1 MRARCTG
8 HLPDHLIAT
17 RPYRMLVLC
26 LLFCI
31 LCLIFYTPLRKH
43 HQKAYSLKNLRLVPG
58 LNHYGVPGLS
68 DYAHE
73 KPLSYLLC
81 KTVPQ
86 FRIGFHAFLKRTG
99 LRELTSAYVIQTAM
113 SIMSS
118 RSWSRSSTAKIDIDV
133 YFFIYTS
140 KERGYVYVT

>member
-1 MRARCTG
+1 
-8 HLPDHLIAT
+8 
-17 RPYRMLVLC
+17 
-26 LLFCI
+26 LF
-31 LCLIFYTPLRKH
+31 
-43 HQKAYSLKNLRLVPG
+43 
-58 LNHYGVPGLS
+58 
-68 DYAHE
+68 DYAHD

-81 KTVPQ
+81 KTIPQ
-86 FRIGFHAFLKRTG
+86 FRIGFHTFLKRIG

-140 KERGYVYVT
+140 KETGYVYVN